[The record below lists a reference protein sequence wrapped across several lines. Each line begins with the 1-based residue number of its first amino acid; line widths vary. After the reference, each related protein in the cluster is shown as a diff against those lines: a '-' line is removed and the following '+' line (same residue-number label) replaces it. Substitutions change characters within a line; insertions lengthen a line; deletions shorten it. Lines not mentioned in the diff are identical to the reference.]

1 MAHLF
6 EVLRRPLETEKSRYQ
21 NTKLHKY
28 VFEVSGDATKAQI
41 KDAVKELFDVDA
53 IAVNIVVLPAKRG
66 RRGRTRRELVR
77 KAQYKK
83 AIITIPADQTIS
95 EFEGVQ

>member
-21 NTKLHKY
+21 NTKLHQY
-28 VFEVSGDATKAQI
+28 VFEVAGDATKSQI
-41 KDAVKELFDVDA
+41 KDAIEELFQ
-53 IAVNIVVLPAKRG
+53 IKPLRVNIVVLPAKRG

-83 AIITIPADQTIS
+83 AIVTLPADKTI
-95 EFEGVQ
+95 EFFEGVQ